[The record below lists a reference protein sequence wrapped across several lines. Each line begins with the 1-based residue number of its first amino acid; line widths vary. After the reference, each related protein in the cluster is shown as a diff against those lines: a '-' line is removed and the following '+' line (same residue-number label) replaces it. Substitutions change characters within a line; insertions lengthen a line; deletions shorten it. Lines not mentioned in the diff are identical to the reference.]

1 MDYNPINIAPKGQ
14 KQGDYVTTTIGPY
27 DYWAI
32 EYAYKPI
39 DGDEAAE
46 LKKIAARSP
55 DPDLAY
61 ATDED
66 MAGNDPLIN
75 AYDLGSDPSRFAMDR
90 IALAAELMKDLD
102 ARVVK
107 DGESWARARSAF
119 VTLLGQ
125 WGNAAYLLSAYV
137 GGQHVSR
144 DYKGD
149 KGSRDPIVPVP
160 ALEAA
165 RGVEGPERAGPQRP
179 GVPVLARP
187 APQARRRALVS
198 LGQSLAV
205 LAEAGWIT
213 RSTGACSRSRR
224 SCSISASPPI
234 RWGGSRIRSSW
245 PTRRAS
251 R

>member
-1 MDYNPINIAPKGQ
+1 MHEVGHSLGLRHNFHASTMLTADQLNDTAITRVKGQSGSVMDYNPINIAPKGQ

-66 MAGNDPLIN
+66 MCSATTRSSTPTTSGPTPP
-75 AYDLGSDPSRFAMDR
+75 GSRKDR

-119 VTLLGQ
+119 ATLLNQ
-125 WGNAAYLLSAYV
+125 WGNAAYLLASLRRRPDV
-137 GGQHVSR
+137 SPRPQGGQ
-144 DYKGD
+144 GC
-149 KGSRDPIVPVP
+149 
-160 ALEAA
+160 
-165 RGVEGPERAGPQRP
+165 
-179 GVPVLARP
+179 ARP
-187 APQARRRALVS
+187 DRPRPRGRSSARR
-198 LGQSLAV
+198 
-205 LAEAGWIT
+205 
-213 RSTGACSRSRR
+213 
-224 SCSISASPPI
+224 
-234 RWGGSRIRSSW
+234 
-245 PTRRAS
+245 
-251 R
+251 